1 MPVGLR
7 LGAGGAELACV
18 WRGWRPSRRPR
29 AHRERHPPTFAHRV
43 LAPVAKQATEF
54 ENLGATRQLTML
66 DMRTNDIPLV
76 WAPKT
81 SGGTDLWPATAPVAT
96 VQGLGHGRES
106 VALSGDSGLAAPP
119 RHHEQL
125 LPQGSVSPT
134 LKAANGSSYSFEFW
148 FRRSGKSL
156 QASIQFPLVNL
167 QYDGNNGGLSVEFL
181 LPNCIRLRFMA
192 SIIFG
197 PVVQDNHTAYQF
209 RYMTQVCDSALA
221 SSRWHQVVGTVQRGG
236 SGRIYLN
243 GQVGSGWV
251 NGLPC
256 QIEGAMNASGP
267 WPGKYGGYYCGDK
280 DPPFAMAAVPWA
292 MPPLGLAIG
301 STLKAADFGSISHVA
316 VYPTASAGLARTAP
330 DATLLP
336 PVQSGAYV
344 IQNTSS
350 TSYFL
355 GRPTAAV
362 VCDDPLHVLSGS
374 PVQRVW
380 MGAWSGAVST
390 GPVACE
396 PPPPPQEAGFW
407 PWDPPVPTGVLPR
420 FWTYRAVVGVPID
433 YSPADYPPGSVDE
446 DGLRIDI
453 EEELGALIVVIDP
466 ARIEANLVTDPLLE
480 ALSPPAL
487 RLRVTFSP
495 PIEPASGG
503 VPWGPAAFR
512 TQSAL
517 NSAIAVAEQFVAMLS
532 DADSSVY
539 GDRLWRLMP
548 DAPGGVTVESLAPCP
563 SSEDGFALAC
573 SSVAVV
579 EPWFIAMLVLLCVGL
594 VVVGLTAG
602 GLLDAVF
609 PDPRA
614 GLAAL
619 RAVDPGFDEEEW
631 SAAGAAQAKGGGS
644 PASAACCG
652 GLCPAMAQ
660 AAAAPSADQEDA
672 AWNPSVTDSN
682 LVAALRAIRQQDWAA
697 ARSLAKRFMGGAAF
711 GPTGVAPE
719 ASQSAA
725 MTADEAALVV
735 RAALRPARASMLLVP
750 LITCAV
756 VVTNAAVFVEFCLEQ
771 NALGAIFILTWSID
785 AEYSE
790 AGADVLRR
798 QSLLGATCL
807 GLSSVLHAAV
817 TLVDASAVSPN
828 VVPARWTSH
837 LNVGATLV
845 WLLFLVIS
853 ALFSRFAAVEDNEFG
868 RLGGSADD
876 ELGLGGSGE
885 ELPGDSSWASRRRA
899 FLYGTDEGPGRA
911 VAVSRDYPSASDE
924 AAGSGSKSASAA
936 GAAGSAEAT
945 WSSGGAAGILQEAAV
960 ASSRSAADAL
970 DTRRAGEPVVTVEGM
985 APALGARATASRP
998 PAPGGVLRSSSSSG
1012 ADPAPAA
1019 SETGGSSG
1027 RALAVVGHA
1036 SAGAGA
1042 VALGRGW
1049 APARAEPSR
1058 TSTSTLVAG
1067 SKLPVDGQSSSQPQS
1082 EAEMLDAGGE
1092 LRGGRAL
1099 TAASAAGS
1107 FAPRPAA
1114 RPDDGAVASV
1124 IIPAGAFTGR
1134 GEGRSGPFLPPVI
1147 GGGAAPRDG
1156 PEDMLTIEQGG
1167 AARSPRG

>member
-1 MPVGLR
+1 MRACL
-7 LGAGGAELACV
+7 LGCAL
-18 WRGWRPSRRPR
+18 
-29 AHRERHPPTFAHRV
+29 V
-43 LAPVAKQATEF
+43 LAVPSLLSCGVAGVQAAGLVPIERDILRHSPIAYWPLSAKQATEF

-631 SAAGAAQAKGGGS
+631 SAAGAAQAKDGGS
-644 PASAACCG
+644 PASAPCCG

-771 NALGAIFILTWSID
+771 NALGAIFILVGLVAWAGNNITWSID

-911 VAVSRDYPSASDE
+911 VAVSRCC
-924 AAGSGSKSASAA
+924 GVVSK
-936 GAAGSAEAT
+936 
-945 WSSGGAAGILQEAAV
+945 
-960 ASSRSAADAL
+960 
-970 DTRRAGEPVVTVEGM
+970 RRG
-985 APALGARATASRP
+985 RP
-998 PAPGGVLRSSSSSG
+998 
-1012 ADPAPAA
+1012 
-1019 SETGGSSG
+1019 
-1027 RALAVVGHA
+1027 
-1036 SAGAGA
+1036 
-1042 VALGRGW
+1042 
-1049 APARAEPSR
+1049 
-1058 TSTSTLVAG
+1058 
-1067 SKLPVDGQSSSQPQS
+1067 
-1082 EAEMLDAGGE
+1082 
-1092 LRGGRAL
+1092 
-1099 TAASAAGS
+1099 
-1107 FAPRPAA
+1107 
-1114 RPDDGAVASV
+1114 
-1124 IIPAGAFTGR
+1124 
-1134 GEGRSGPFLPPVI
+1134 
-1147 GGGAAPRDG
+1147 
-1156 PEDMLTIEQGG
+1156 
-1167 AARSPRG
+1167 